1 MAGTVNDIL
10 SWARQYIG
18 KSTFKHQG
26 TGKTLNATDAC
37 QAFVA
42 SAYKAGGVN
51 KTYTSK
57 DTAAMAR
64 ASWGKNKI
72 SYSNGKVDYT
82 NIPTGACVYS
92 QCGSDKR
99 GHVSIYSGNGNI
111 IEAGVNPIREI
122 NINQTLRNRKYYS
135 WGYNGGTKPS
145 GSATSSA
152 GSSPASIPTKTI
164 TLPSGLGS
172 VFTYMGWQLIT
183 SKTSVQYKLRSQAGQ
198 NFDSEGFGII
208 NGRYVVA
215 CTTTYGSV
223 GDYIDVYQSN
233 GNVLKCII
241 GDIKNQNDA
250 GCNKWGH
257 LSGKCVIEFVVNKSK
272 WYNPKHANPGTSSC
286 HPEWGSKT
294 ITKIVNLGSYFNGA
308 SSDGGMYETD
318 TKKKDKVDL
327 CSTSVISVVNV
338 AGTLNDN
345 AYINIQGNK
354 DARYELH
361 IINNGIDYQPLVV
374 GEVTWTTEWKDAA
387 GKLEFTVLKDPAL
400 DIQEGNVV
408 AFLKNGVGVFYGYLF
423 SKSRSK
429 GKEIN
434 CTAYDQ
440 LRYLKNKDTYCYK
453 NKTLRDVIIMIAID
467 YRLKVS
473 QSKLVDT
480 KYSIPGRVEDN
491 ETLFD
496 IIKNARELTE
506 SATGNMYIFY
516 DDYGLLCLKRIE
528 DLKTDYLLDD
538 ETCEDMDYTSSID
551 DEVYNQIQF
560 YRDDDT
566 TGNRAKYIFRNAEL
580 INKWGV
586 LQLTCKLEKDDN
598 PAAFGKSVLK
608 LYSEKKREL
617 TVKDCFGDIRLR
629 AGASI
634 YANLNLGDIVF
645 KSAQVIIKKAVHRFG
660 TKYSCDLTLLGG
672 SPYVS

>member
-1 MAGTVNDIL
+1 M
-10 SWARQYIG
+10 
-18 KSTFKHQG
+18 
-26 TGKTLNATDAC
+26 
-37 QAFVA
+37 A
-42 SAYKAGGVN
+42 SASDVVKIANQEATLAIKGRPNKYTRWYGFTDEWCAMFVSWCLNQAGVP
-51 KTYTSK
+51 TSIAPK
-57 DTAAMAR
+57 TAAVSGFLDFAK
-64 ASWGKNKI
+64 KNNRY
-72 SYSNGKVDYT
+72 YSKTSGYKPKPGDIMIQKNGCSH
-82 NIPTGACVYS
+82 TGLV
-92 QCGSDKR
+92 
-99 GHVSIYSGNGNI
+99 VSASGNSFTTVEGNSSN
-111 IEAGVNPIREI
+111 AVKTRNY
-122 NINQTLRNRKYYS
+122 TLSSNEL
-135 WGYNGGTKPS
+135 S
-145 GSATSSA
+145 GFF
-152 GSSPASIPTKTI
+152 SPAYSAESASPATIPTKTI

-183 SKTSVQYKLRSQAGQ
+183 SKTSVQYKLKSQAGQ

-257 LSGKCVIEFVVNKSK
+257 LSGKCVIEFVVDKSK

-286 HPEWGSKT
+286 HPEWGAKT
-294 ITKIVNLGSYFNGA
+294 ITKIVNLGSYFSGA
-308 SSDGGMYETD
+308 SADGGMYESD

-361 IINNGIDYQPLVV
+361 IINKGVDYQPLVV

-453 NKTLRDVIIMIAID
+453 NKTLRDVIIMIAMD

-560 YRDDDT
+560 YRDDDS

-634 YANLNLGDIVF
+634 YANLNLGDVVF

-672 SPYVS
+672 SPYVG

>member
-1 MAGTVNDIL
+1 M
-10 SWARQYIG
+10 
-18 KSTFKHQG
+18 
-26 TGKTLNATDAC
+26 
-37 QAFVA
+37 A
-42 SAYKAGGVN
+42 SASDVVKIANQEATLAIKGRPNKYTRWYGFTDEWCAMFVSWCLNQAGVP
-51 KTYTSK
+51 TSIAPK
-57 DTAAMAR
+57 TAAVSGFLDFAK
-64 ASWGKNKI
+64 KNNRY
-72 SYSNGKVDYT
+72 YSKTSGYKPKPGDIMIQKNGCSH
-82 NIPTGACVYS
+82 TGLV
-92 QCGSDKR
+92 
-99 GHVSIYSGNGNI
+99 VSASGNSFTTVEGNSSN
-111 IEAGVNPIREI
+111 AVKTRNY
-122 NINQTLRNRKYYS
+122 TLSSNEL
-135 WGYNGGTKPS
+135 S
-145 GSATSSA
+145 GFF
-152 GSSPASIPTKTI
+152 SPAYSAESASPATIPTKTI

-257 LSGKCVIEFVVNKSK
+257 LSGKCVIEFVVDKSK

-286 HPEWGSKT
+286 HPEWGAKT
-294 ITKIVNLGSYFNGA
+294 ITKIVNLGSYFSGA
-308 SSDGGMYETD
+308 SADGGMYESD

-361 IINNGIDYQPLVV
+361 IINKGVDYQPLVV

>member
-1 MAGTVNDIL
+1 M
-10 SWARQYIG
+10 
-18 KSTFKHQG
+18 
-26 TGKTLNATDAC
+26 
-37 QAFVA
+37 A
-42 SAYKAGGVN
+42 SASDVVKIANQEATLAIKGRPNKYTRWYGFTDEWCAMFVSWCLNQAGVP
-51 KTYTSK
+51 TSVAPK
-57 DTAAMAR
+57 TAAVSGFLDFAK
-64 ASWGKNKI
+64 KNNRY
-72 SYSNGKVDYT
+72 YSKTSGYKPKPGDIMIQKNGCSH
-82 NIPTGACVYS
+82 TGLV
-92 QCGSDKR
+92 
-99 GHVSIYSGNGNI
+99 VSASGNSFTTVEGNSSN
-111 IEAGVNPIREI
+111 AVKTRNY
-122 NINQTLRNRKYYS
+122 TLSSNALSGFFSPAYS
-135 WGYNGGTKPS
+135 AE
-145 GSATSSA
+145 SA
-152 GSSPASIPTKTI
+152 SPASIPIKTI

-327 CSTSVISVVNV
+327 YSTSVISVVNV

-453 NKTLRDVIIMIAID
+453 NKTLRDVIIMIAMD

-660 TKYSCDLTLLGG
+660 AKYSCDLTLLGG
-672 SPYVS
+672 SPYVG

>member
-1 MAGTVNDIL
+1 L
-10 SWARQYIG
+10 
-18 KSTFKHQG
+18 
-26 TGKTLNATDAC
+26 
-37 QAFVA
+37 A
-42 SAYKAGGVN
+42 SASDVVKIANQEATLAIKGRPNKYTRWYGFTDEWCAMFVSWCLNQAGVP
-51 KTYTSK
+51 TSIAPK
-57 DTAAMAR
+57 TAAVSGFLDFAK
-64 ASWGKNKI
+64 KNNRY
-72 SYSNGKVDYT
+72 YSKTSGYKPKPGDIMIQKNGCSH
-82 NIPTGACVYS
+82 TGLV
-92 QCGSDKR
+92 
-99 GHVSIYSGNGNI
+99 VSASGNSFTTVEGNSSN
-111 IEAGVNPIREI
+111 AVKTRNY
-122 NINQTLRNRKYYS
+122 TLSSNEL
-135 WGYNGGTKPS
+135 S
-145 GSATSSA
+145 GFF
-152 GSSPASIPTKTI
+152 SPAYSAESASPATIPTKTI
-164 TLPSGLGS
+164 TLPKPEGS

-183 SKTSVQYKLRSQAGQ
+183 SKTSVQYKLKSQAGQ

-257 LSGKCVIEFVVNKSK
+257 LSGKCVIEFVVDKSK

-286 HPEWGSKT
+286 HPEWGAKT
-294 ITKIVNLGSYFNGA
+294 ITKIVNLGSYFSGA
-308 SSDGGMYETD
+308 SADGGMYESD

-361 IINNGIDYQPLVV
+361 IINKGVDYQPLVV

>member
-1 MAGTVNDIL
+1 M
-10 SWARQYIG
+10 
-18 KSTFKHQG
+18 
-26 TGKTLNATDAC
+26 
-37 QAFVA
+37 A
-42 SAYKAGGVN
+42 SASDVVKIANQEATLAIKGRPNKYTRWYGFTDEWCAMFVSWCLNQAGVP
-51 KTYTSK
+51 TSIAPK
-57 DTAAMAR
+57 TAAVSGFLDFAK
-64 ASWGKNKI
+64 KNNRY
-72 SYSNGKVDYT
+72 YSKTSGYKPKPGDIMIQKNGCSH
-82 NIPTGACVYS
+82 TGLV
-92 QCGSDKR
+92 
-99 GHVSIYSGNGNI
+99 VSASGNSFTTVEGNSSN
-111 IEAGVNPIREI
+111 AVKTRNY
-122 NINQTLRNRKYYS
+122 TLSSNEL
-135 WGYNGGTKPS
+135 S
-145 GSATSSA
+145 GFF
-152 GSSPASIPTKTI
+152 SPAYSAESASPATIPTKTI

-183 SKTSVQYKLRSQAGQ
+183 SKTSVQYKLKSQAGQ

-257 LSGKCVIEFVVNKSK
+257 LSGKCVIEFVVDKSK

-286 HPEWGSKT
+286 HPEWGAKT
-294 ITKIVNLGSYFNGA
+294 ITKIVNLGSYFSGA
-308 SSDGGMYETD
+308 SADGGMYESD

-361 IINNGIDYQPLVV
+361 IINKGVDYQPLVV

>member
-1 MAGTVNDIL
+1 M
-10 SWARQYIG
+10 
-18 KSTFKHQG
+18 
-26 TGKTLNATDAC
+26 
-37 QAFVA
+37 A
-42 SAYKAGGVN
+42 SASDVVKIANQEATLAIKGRPNKYTRWYGFTDEWCAMFVSWCLNQAGVP
-51 KTYTSK
+51 TSIAPK
-57 DTAAMAR
+57 TAAVSGFLDFAK
-64 ASWGKNKI
+64 KNNRY
-72 SYSNGKVDYT
+72 YSKTSGYKPKPGDIMIQKNGCSH
-82 NIPTGACVYS
+82 TGLV
-92 QCGSDKR
+92 
-99 GHVSIYSGNGNI
+99 VSASGNSFTTVEGNSSN
-111 IEAGVNPIREI
+111 AVKTRNY
-122 NINQTLRNRKYYS
+122 TLSSNEL
-135 WGYNGGTKPS
+135 S
-145 GSATSSA
+145 GFF
-152 GSSPASIPTKTI
+152 SPAYSAESASPATIPTKTI
-164 TLPSGLGS
+164 TLPKPEGS

-183 SKTSVQYKLRSQAGQ
+183 SKTSVQYKLKSQAGQ

-257 LSGKCVIEFVVNKSK
+257 LSGKCVIEFVVDKSK

-286 HPEWGSKT
+286 HPEWGAKT
-294 ITKIVNLGSYFNGA
+294 ITKIVNLGSYFSGA
-308 SSDGGMYETD
+308 SADGGMYESD

-361 IINNGIDYQPLVV
+361 IINKGVDYQPLVV

-538 ETCEDMDYTSSID
+538 ETCEDMDYTSSIY

>member
-1 MAGTVNDIL
+1 L
-10 SWARQYIG
+10 
-18 KSTFKHQG
+18 
-26 TGKTLNATDAC
+26 
-37 QAFVA
+37 A
-42 SAYKAGGVN
+42 SASDVVKIANQEATLAIKGRPNKYTRWYGFTDEWCAMFVSWCLNQAGVP
-51 KTYTSK
+51 TSIAPK
-57 DTAAMAR
+57 TAAVSGFLDFAK
-64 ASWGKNKI
+64 KNNRY
-72 SYSNGKVDYT
+72 YSKTSGYKPKPGDIMIQKNGCSH
-82 NIPTGACVYS
+82 TGLV
-92 QCGSDKR
+92 
-99 GHVSIYSGNGNI
+99 VSASGNSFTTVEGNSSN
-111 IEAGVNPIREI
+111 AVKTRNY
-122 NINQTLRNRKYYS
+122 TLSSNEL
-135 WGYNGGTKPS
+135 S
-145 GSATSSA
+145 GFF
-152 GSSPASIPTKTI
+152 SPAYSAESASPATIPTKTI

-183 SKTSVQYKLRSQAGQ
+183 SKTSVQYKLKSQAGQ

-257 LSGKCVIEFVVNKSK
+257 LSGKCVIEFVVDKSK

-286 HPEWGSKT
+286 HPEWGAKT
-294 ITKIVNLGSYFNGA
+294 ITKIVNLGSYFSGA
-308 SSDGGMYETD
+308 SADGGMYESD

-361 IINNGIDYQPLVV
+361 IINKGVDYQPLVV

-453 NKTLRDVIIMIAID
+453 NKTLRDVIIMIAMD

-560 YRDDDT
+560 YRDDDS

-634 YANLNLGDIVF
+634 YANLNLGDVVF

-660 TKYSCDLTLLGG
+660 AKYSCDLTLLGG
-672 SPYVS
+672 SPYVG

>member
-1 MAGTVNDIL
+1 
-10 SWARQYIG
+10 
-18 KSTFKHQG
+18 
-26 TGKTLNATDAC
+26 
-37 QAFVA
+37 
-42 SAYKAGGVN
+42 
-51 KTYTSK
+51 
-57 DTAAMAR
+57 
-64 ASWGKNKI
+64 
-72 SYSNGKVDYT
+72 
-82 NIPTGACVYS
+82 
-92 QCGSDKR
+92 
-99 GHVSIYSGNGNI
+99 
-111 IEAGVNPIREI
+111 
-122 NINQTLRNRKYYS
+122 
-135 WGYNGGTKPS
+135 
-145 GSATSSA
+145 
-152 GSSPASIPTKTI
+152 
-164 TLPSGLGS
+164 
-172 VFTYMGWQLIT
+172 MGWQLIT
-183 SKTSVQYKLRSQAGQ
+183 SKTSVQYKLKSQAGQ

-257 LSGKCVIEFVVNKSK
+257 LSGKCVIEFVVDKSK

-286 HPEWGSKT
+286 HPEWGAKT
-294 ITKIVNLGSYFNGA
+294 ITKIVNLGSYFSGA
-308 SSDGGMYETD
+308 SADGGMYESD

-361 IINNGIDYQPLVV
+361 IINKGVDYQPLVV

>member
-1 MAGTVNDIL
+1 
-10 SWARQYIG
+10 
-18 KSTFKHQG
+18 
-26 TGKTLNATDAC
+26 
-37 QAFVA
+37 
-42 SAYKAGGVN
+42 
-51 KTYTSK
+51 
-57 DTAAMAR
+57 
-64 ASWGKNKI
+64 
-72 SYSNGKVDYT
+72 
-82 NIPTGACVYS
+82 
-92 QCGSDKR
+92 
-99 GHVSIYSGNGNI
+99 
-111 IEAGVNPIREI
+111 
-122 NINQTLRNRKYYS
+122 
-135 WGYNGGTKPS
+135 
-145 GSATSSA
+145 
-152 GSSPASIPTKTI
+152 
-164 TLPSGLGS
+164 
-172 VFTYMGWQLIT
+172 
-183 SKTSVQYKLRSQAGQ
+183 
-198 NFDSEGFGII
+198 
-208 NGRYVVA
+208 
-215 CTTTYGSV
+215 
-223 GDYIDVYQSN
+223 
-233 GNVLKCII
+233 
-241 GDIKNQNDA
+241 
-250 GCNKWGH
+250 
-257 LSGKCVIEFVVNKSK
+257 
-272 WYNPKHANPGTSSC
+272 
-286 HPEWGSKT
+286 
-294 ITKIVNLGSYFNGA
+294 
-308 SSDGGMYETD
+308 
-318 TKKKDKVDL
+318 
-327 CSTSVISVVNV
+327 
-338 AGTLNDN
+338 
-345 AYINIQGNK
+345 
-354 DARYELH
+354 
-361 IINNGIDYQPLVV
+361 
-374 GEVTWTTEWKDAA
+374 
-387 GKLEFTVLKDPAL
+387 
-400 DIQEGNVV
+400 
-408 AFLKNGVGVFYGYLF
+408 
-423 SKSRSK
+423 
-429 GKEIN
+429 
-434 CTAYDQ
+434 
-440 LRYLKNKDTYCYK
+440 
-453 NKTLRDVIIMIAID
+453 MIAND

>member
-1 MAGTVNDIL
+1 M
-10 SWARQYIG
+10 
-18 KSTFKHQG
+18 
-26 TGKTLNATDAC
+26 
-37 QAFVA
+37 A
-42 SAYKAGGVN
+42 SASDVVKIANQEATLAIKGRPNKYTRWYGFTDEWCAMFVSWCLNQAGVP
-51 KTYTSK
+51 TSIAPK
-57 DTAAMAR
+57 TAAVSGFLDFAK
-64 ASWGKNKI
+64 KNNRY
-72 SYSNGKVDYT
+72 YSKTSGYKPKPGDIMIQKNGCSH
-82 NIPTGACVYS
+82 TGLV
-92 QCGSDKR
+92 
-99 GHVSIYSGNGNI
+99 VSASGNSFTTVEGNSSN
-111 IEAGVNPIREI
+111 AVKTRNY
-122 NINQTLRNRKYYS
+122 TLSSNEL
-135 WGYNGGTKPS
+135 S
-145 GSATSSA
+145 GFF
-152 GSSPASIPTKTI
+152 SPAYSAESASPATIPTKTI

-183 SKTSVQYKLRSQAGQ
+183 SKTSVQYKLKSQAGQ

-257 LSGKCVIEFVVNKSK
+257 LSGKCVIEFVVDKSK

-286 HPEWGSKT
+286 HPEWGAKT
-294 ITKIVNLGSYFNGA
+294 ITKIVNLGSYFSGA
-308 SSDGGMYETD
+308 SADGGMYESD

-361 IINNGIDYQPLVV
+361 IINKGVDYQPLVV

-453 NKTLRDVIIMIAID
+453 NKTLRDVIIMIAMD

-560 YRDDDT
+560 YRDDDS

-634 YANLNLGDIVF
+634 YANLNLGDVVF

-660 TKYSCDLTLLGG
+660 AKYSCDLTLLGG
-672 SPYVS
+672 SPYVG

>member
-1 MAGTVNDIL
+1 L
-10 SWARQYIG
+10 
-18 KSTFKHQG
+18 
-26 TGKTLNATDAC
+26 
-37 QAFVA
+37 A
-42 SAYKAGGVN
+42 SASDVVKIANQEATLAIKGRPNKYTRWYGFTDEWCAMFVSWCLNQAGVP
-51 KTYTSK
+51 TSIAPK
-57 DTAAMAR
+57 TAAVSGFLDFAK
-64 ASWGKNKI
+64 KNNRY
-72 SYSNGKVDYT
+72 YSKTSGYKPKPGDIMIQKNGCSH
-82 NIPTGACVYS
+82 TGLV
-92 QCGSDKR
+92 
-99 GHVSIYSGNGNI
+99 VSASGNSFTTVEGNSSN
-111 IEAGVNPIREI
+111 AVKTRNY
-122 NINQTLRNRKYYS
+122 TLSSNEL
-135 WGYNGGTKPS
+135 S
-145 GSATSSA
+145 GFF
-152 GSSPASIPTKTI
+152 SPAYSAESASPATIPTKTI

-257 LSGKCVIEFVVNKSK
+257 LSGKCVIEFVVDKSK

-286 HPEWGSKT
+286 HPEWGAKT
-294 ITKIVNLGSYFNGA
+294 ITKIVNLGSYFSGA
-308 SSDGGMYETD
+308 SADGGMYESD

-361 IINNGIDYQPLVV
+361 IINKGVDYQPLVV

>member
-1 MAGTVNDIL
+1 M
-10 SWARQYIG
+10 
-18 KSTFKHQG
+18 
-26 TGKTLNATDAC
+26 
-37 QAFVA
+37 A
-42 SAYKAGGVN
+42 SASDVVKIANQEATLAIKGRPNKYTRWYGFTDEWCAMFVSWCLNQAGVP
-51 KTYTSK
+51 TSIAPK
-57 DTAAMAR
+57 TAAVSGFLDFAK
-64 ASWGKNKI
+64 KNNRY
-72 SYSNGKVDYT
+72 YSKTSGYKPKPGDIMIQKNGCSH
-82 NIPTGACVYS
+82 TGLV
-92 QCGSDKR
+92 
-99 GHVSIYSGNGNI
+99 VSASGNSFTTVEGNSSN
-111 IEAGVNPIREI
+111 AVKTRNY
-122 NINQTLRNRKYYS
+122 TLSSNEL
-135 WGYNGGTKPS
+135 S
-145 GSATSSA
+145 GFF
-152 GSSPASIPTKTI
+152 SPAYSAESASPATIPTKTI
-164 TLPSGLGS
+164 TLPKPEGS

-183 SKTSVQYKLRSQAGQ
+183 SKTSVQYKLKSQAGQ

-257 LSGKCVIEFVVNKSK
+257 LSGKCVIEFVVDKSK

-286 HPEWGSKT
+286 HPEWGAKT
-294 ITKIVNLGSYFNGA
+294 ITKIVNLGSYFSGA
-308 SSDGGMYETD
+308 SADGGMYESD

-361 IINNGIDYQPLVV
+361 IINKGVDYQPLVV

-598 PAAFGKSVLK
+598 PAAFG
-608 LYSEKKREL
+608 
-617 TVKDCFGDIRLR
+617 
-629 AGASI
+629 
-634 YANLNLGDIVF
+634 
-645 KSAQVIIKKAVHRFG
+645 
-660 TKYSCDLTLLGG
+660 
-672 SPYVS
+672 

>member
-1 MAGTVNDIL
+1 L
-10 SWARQYIG
+10 
-18 KSTFKHQG
+18 
-26 TGKTLNATDAC
+26 
-37 QAFVA
+37 A
-42 SAYKAGGVN
+42 SASDVVKIANQEATLAIKGRPNKYTRWYGFTDEWCAMFVSWCLNQAGVP
-51 KTYTSK
+51 TSIAPK
-57 DTAAMAR
+57 TAAVSGFLDFAK
-64 ASWGKNKI
+64 KNNRY
-72 SYSNGKVDYT
+72 YSKTSGYKPKPGDIMIQKNGCSH
-82 NIPTGACVYS
+82 TGLV
-92 QCGSDKR
+92 
-99 GHVSIYSGNGNI
+99 VSASGNSFTTVEGNSSN
-111 IEAGVNPIREI
+111 AVKTRNY
-122 NINQTLRNRKYYS
+122 TLSSNEL
-135 WGYNGGTKPS
+135 S
-145 GSATSSA
+145 GFF
-152 GSSPASIPTKTI
+152 SPAYSAESASPATIPTKTI

-183 SKTSVQYKLRSQAGQ
+183 SKTSVQYKLKSQAGQ

-257 LSGKCVIEFVVNKSK
+257 LSGKCVIEFVVDKSK

-286 HPEWGSKT
+286 HPEWGAKT
-294 ITKIVNLGSYFNGA
+294 ITKIVNLGSYFSGA
-308 SSDGGMYETD
+308 SADGGMYESD

-361 IINNGIDYQPLVV
+361 IINKGVDYQPLVV